1 MDNFKYQNLY
11 HLNSEFLEKYKQFDE
26 SSQFLSPEMFKK
38 ISKSYLNDYSK
49 KLKVLDFNSKFELK
63 IALKEKKNLRKKILL
78 DYKIRKKKQA
88 EKRKFISFL
97 SNERR
102 KIVKDKADYF
112 STRKI
117 EESESSSA
125 LDNVTSDTKIRDTNP
140 EQ

>member
-11 HLNSEFLEKYKQFDE
+11 HLNSEFLEKYKEFDE

-63 IALKEKKNLRKKILL
+63 IALKEKKNLRKKIVL

-88 EKRKFISFL
+88 EKRKSLLTEKKKREKAQELEASRKNKNEL
-97 SNERR
+97 S
-102 KIVKDKADYF
+102 K
-112 STRKI
+112 
-117 EESESSSA
+117 ESSKR
-125 LDNVTSDTKIRDTNP
+125 LTKWLRHLFNRKK
-140 EQ
+140 EKV

>member
-88 EKRKFISFL
+88 EKRKSLLTAKQREKTQDIEASRKNKNEL
-97 SNERR
+97 SKEGSKRFTKWLRHLVNR
-102 KIVKDKADYF
+102 KKKC
-112 STRKI
+112 
-117 EESESSSA
+117 E
-125 LDNVTSDTKIRDTNP
+125 
-140 EQ
+140 